1 LKEFI
6 TAVEKA
12 EETEEGSDDLVFM
25 IDDQEVRAFKPTE
38 GQFALLMMAMGRH
51 ATEADQFAGVVDF
64 FFNVLDEPS
73 QAYVSRR
80 MMSRDQLIPMEQVVE
95 ILQWMIEEWGGRP
108 FQRPSGST
116 SSQRNGGRKSTGTTR
131 RSTSSASHPIAS

>member
-1 LKEFI
+1 MKEFI
-6 TAVEKA
+6 TAAEK
-12 EETEEGSDDLVFM
+12 TEEPDEADLIFK
-25 IDDQEVRAFKPTE
+25 IDGHEMRAYKPTD

-64 FFNVLDEPS
+64 FFNVLDETS

-80 MMSRDQLIPMEQVVE
+80 MMSREQLIPMEQIVE